1 MEDTIVFTNL
11 SGKVGNLIKL
21 VLCIFSLEP
30 VWLKFEPVG
39 SRFYQ
44 YVNSM
49 VTGSAL
55 PEPGTDKEETTDSE
69 SDREDDDDEENFE
82 DINSLLLDPTQ
93 WKVAKFFE
101 SISKIK

>member
-1 MEDTIVFTNL
+1 MEDTIVYSNL
-11 SGKVGNLIKL
+11 SGKVEDLITL

-30 VWLKFEPVG
+30 VWLKFEPIG

-44 YVNSM
+44 YINSM

-55 PEPGTDKEETTDSE
+55 PEARIDKEDTTDSE
-69 SDREDDDDEENFE
+69 SEREDDDENFE

-93 WKVAKFFE
+93 WKVA
-101 SISKIK
+101 